1 MFENVNKIFMLCC
14 SVLTR
19 MFWFVCFVVCLF
31 VCCFL
36 NSFHVVVF
44 NVLLWGLCIILAL
57 YLGVLS
63 HRSFSP
69 GECCE
74 YKGVNIF
81 LFSNLFQ
88 ILKESIGEG
97 TDSRSL

>member
-1 MFENVNKIFMLCC
+1 MF
-14 SVLTR
+14 R
-19 MFWFVCFVVCLF
+19 FVCFIFCLF

-44 NVLLWGLCIILAL
+44 KVLLWGLCIILAL

-63 HRSFSP
+63 HRSFSL

-74 YKGVNIF
+74 YKGVDIF
-81 LFSNLFQ
+81 LFSNLCQ
-88 ILKESIGEG
+88 ILEESTVEG
-97 TDSRSL
+97 TQDLFNV

>member
-1 MFENVNKIFMLCC
+1 MLFCSHLNVL
-14 SVLTR
+14 
-19 MFWFVCFVVCLF
+19 VCLFCCLF

-36 NSFHVVVF
+36 NSFRVVVF
-44 NVLLWGLCIILAL
+44 NVLLWDLCFILAL

-63 HRSFSP
+63 HRSFSL

-74 YKGVNIF
+74 YKGVDIF

-88 ILKESIGEG
+88 ILEESIGEG

>member
-1 MFENVNKIFMLCC
+1 MKYSCYV
-14 SVLTR
+14 VL
-19 MFWFVCFVVCLF
+19 FSLECFGLFVLLSVCLF

-36 NSFHVVVF
+36 NSFRVVVF

-63 HRSFSP
+63 HRSFSL
-69 GECCE
+69 GKCCE
-74 YKGVNIF
+74 YKGVDIF

-88 ILKESIGEG
+88 ILEESIGEG
-97 TDSRSL
+97 TDSRCL

>member
-1 MFENVNKIFMLCC
+1 MKYSCYV
-14 SVLTR
+14 VL
-19 MFWFVCFVVCLF
+19 FSLECFGLFVLLTVCLF

-63 HRSFSP
+63 HRSFSL
-69 GECCE
+69 GKCCE
-74 YKGVNIF
+74 YKGVDIF

-88 ILKESIGEG
+88 ILEESIGER

>member
-1 MFENVNKIFMLCC
+1 MLFCSHLNVL
-14 SVLTR
+14 
-19 MFWFVCFVVCLF
+19 VCLF
-31 VCCFL
+31 CCLSVCLF
-36 NSFHVVVF
+36 VVF

-63 HRSFSP
+63 HRSFSL

-74 YKGVNIF
+74 YKGVDIF

-88 ILKESIGEG
+88 ILEESIGEG
-97 TDSRSL
+97 IDSRSL